1 MSTFNKTTSIY
12 ILILLTGIIIISSL
26 MEMIFTLKTE
36 NTSTTWYCGTVM
48 TDIYGEPLKLD
59 SLNEKQEEIAVQ
71 GKELFEGNCA
81 QCHSI
86 HKKIV
91 GPALAGVESRW
102 ESEEQLIEFI
112 KYPEQTIQKNEYAQ
126 NLYQEYGQIM
136 PNHDFFD
143 DEMIKSIL
151 FYIKYQSGENVYV
164 ELVK

>member
-12 ILILLTGIIIISSL
+12 ILILLTGTIIISYL
-26 MEMIFTLKTE
+26 MEMIFTEKVWIEEKPRGYCVVIDPYYVKT
-36 NTSTTWYCGTVM
+36 
-48 TDIYGEPLKLD
+48 D

-86 HKKIV
+86 HKKVV

-102 ESEEQLIEFI
+102 ESQEQLIEFI